1 MLVRLLIRFVLLAL
15 IIGVVAEIVPG
26 IDVHGGFGS
35 LLWIALVFSLVN
47 LILGTILRLLSLPFV
62 IITFG
67 LFLLVIDAALLGLT
81 AWLTSDL
88 DVDGFWSAVLG
99 GFLIALFS
107 WLAELILPIRPRRRA
122 VVS

>member
-47 LILGTILRLLSLPFV
+47 LILGTILRLLSLPFI